1 MRTLLTIQPKE
12 VTLAFPIAPL
22 RSIRPWL
29 YLGPRLG
36 LGLVFV
42 WAGAVKLLDI
52 HAFGVVLA
60 RYSLLPEALLLPA
73 AVGLPLLEVLAG
85 LGLMAGVRGSLT
97 LVSGLLVLFAGVLWF
112 GVLQGL
118 EIDCGCFSPGELAQ
132 HDGLRQAL
140 YRDLALLAVA
150 AHLYLWRWRHHPA
163 RAGRPWPRP
172 ASPRPP
178 QQEIAR

>member
-1 MRTLLTIQPKE
+1 MAQLR
-12 VTLAFPIAPL
+12 AP
-22 RSIRPWL
+22 RSWL
-29 YLGPRLG
+29 YLLPRLG

-60 RYSLLPEALLLPA
+60 RHALLPEALLLPA
-73 AVGLPLLEVLAG
+73 AVGLPLLEVVAG
-85 LGLMAGVRGSLT
+85 LGLMAGVRGGLT

-112 GVLQGL
+112 GVLRGL

-140 YRDLALLAVA
+140 YRDLAMLAVA
-150 AHLYLWRWRHHPA
+150 AHLYLWRWRHHPS
-163 RAGRPWPRP
+163 RAGRPWPRT
-172 ASPRPP
+172 ASSRHH
-178 QQEIAR
+178 QQEIAS